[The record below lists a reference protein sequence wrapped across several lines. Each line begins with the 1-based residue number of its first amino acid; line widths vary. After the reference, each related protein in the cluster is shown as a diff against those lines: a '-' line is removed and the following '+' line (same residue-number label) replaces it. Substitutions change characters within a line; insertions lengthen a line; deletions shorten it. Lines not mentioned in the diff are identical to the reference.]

1 MVHKPVSVNLIN
13 KFDDHQSRT
22 NVAICF
28 KQPTRVR
35 RWKPA

>member
-22 NVAICF
+22 NVAICL
-28 KQPTRVR
+28 KQPTQVTQLET
-35 RWKPA
+35 